1 MDTTNKYSD
10 FVLIKAVRGIK
21 DIAPILSLLE
31 NKNAFVCGGYARYC
45 ASPNEGR
52 RLSKAGDLDIYCQD
66 ESTFEE
72 IYQHFK
78 SAEME
83 IRFDT
88 DVALTYKKIKDKNNP
103 YYNCPVVQLIKPI
116 NQGAIVASGDMV
128 TILRNFDFTV
138 IRCGIVKGDKEYEVL
153 VDEDFSKDEAKKVLR
168 IKNIHCPISSLL
180 RFMKYAKKGYNAR
193 PSQVAKLFA
202 DWDNRPMIYRM
213 RLLELFEE
221 GGQLGELTPQEI
233 NELESLLRID

>member
-1 MDTTNKYSD
+1 MNSEQEISGFMYIP
-10 FVLIKAVRGIK
+10 VVRGIEAIQSVL
-21 DIAPILSLLE
+21 DLLQD
-31 NKNAFVCGGYARYC
+31 KSAFVCGGYARYC

-52 RLSKAGDLDIYCQD
+52 RLSKAGDVDIYCQNEAAFD
-66 ESTFEE
+66 E

-78 SAEME
+78 SVGMSV
-83 IRFDT
+83 RFDT
-88 DVALTYKKIKDKNNP
+88 DVALTYKKVKDKNNP
-103 YYNCPVVQLIKPI
+103 YYGCPVIQLIKPI
-116 NQGAIVASGDMV
+116 DQGAIIASGNML

-138 IRCGIVKGDKEYEVL
+138 IRCGIVKTDDGYQVL
-153 VDEDFSKDEAKKVLR
+153 VDEDFSKDESKKTLR

-180 RFMKYAKKGYNAR
+180 RFMKYGKKGYNAR

-202 DWDNRPMIYRM
+202 DWDNRPMSYRM
-213 RLLELFEE
+213 RLMELFEE